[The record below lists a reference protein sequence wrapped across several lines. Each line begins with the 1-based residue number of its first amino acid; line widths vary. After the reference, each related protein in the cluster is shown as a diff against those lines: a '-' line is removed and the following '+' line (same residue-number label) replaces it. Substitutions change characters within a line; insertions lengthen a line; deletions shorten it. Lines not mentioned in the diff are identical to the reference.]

1 MTTATLTPSR
11 VSHRSSRG
19 EGGRVHEKK
28 PGQVSHAS
36 VMVKEVLRELDL
48 KKGDVVLDATAGQGG
63 HSAEMLSAQPDITL
77 LALDADPA
85 AVVLARE
92 RLSVFGPK
100 AQVVEANFN
109 DIEKVLTKHKLKTIH
124 KALFDLGWNSGQL
137 ASGRGFSF
145 LHDEPLNMSYGK
157 RSASGFVASEIL
169 NEWDEETLADVLY
182 GYGEERYSRRIA
194 KAIVARRE
202 VEPIKTT
209 IELVEIIKDAVPA
222 GYRHGR
228 LHFATRSFQALRIAV
243 NDELGVVERGVAAAF
258 ERLANGGRVAVITFH
273 SIEDRAVK
281 RLFASFV
288 KAKTARLVVKK
299 PLVPSRAEIST
310 NPRARSAKLRVIEKT
325 CNEQ

>member
-11 VSHRSSRG
+11 VSHRSNRG

-28 PGQVSHAS
+28 SERVEHTS
-36 VMVKEVLRELDL
+36 VMVKEVLQTLDL
-48 KKGDVVLDATAGQGG
+48 KKGDVVLDATVGQGG
-63 HSAEMLSAQPDITL
+63 HSSAMLSAQPGITL

-92 RLSVFGPK
+92 RLSAFGAK

-109 DIEKVLTKHKLKTIH
+109 DIEKVLTKHKLQKLN

-137 ASGRGFSF
+137 ISGRGFSF

-182 GYGEERYSRRIA
+182 GYGEERYARRIA
-194 KAIVARRE
+194 KAIVARRDI
-202 VEPIKTT
+202 EPIKTT

-243 NDELGVVERGVAAAF
+243 NDELGVVERGVAAVF
-258 ERLANGGRVAVITFH
+258 ERLADGGRVAVITFH

-299 PLVPSRAEIST
+299 PLVPSRSEIIT
-310 NPRARSAKLRVIEKT
+310 NPRARSAKLRVIEKI

>member
-1 MTTATLTPSR
+1 MTTATLTPAR

-19 EGGRVHEKK
+19 EGGRVYEQKSGRVEHT
-28 PGQVSHAS
+28 S
-36 VMVKEVLRELDL
+36 VMVKEVLEQLDVQ
-48 KKGDVVLDATAGQGG
+48 KGDTVLDATAGQGG
-63 HSAEMLSAQPDITL
+63 HSAAMLSAQPSIKL
-77 LALDADPA
+77 LALDADPV
-85 AVVLARE
+85 AVSLARE
-92 RLSVFGPK
+92 RLHVFGAK

-109 DIEKVLTKHKLKTIH
+109 DIEKVLKKNKLQTID
-124 KALFDLGWNSGQL
+124 KVLFDLGWNSGQL

-157 RSASGFVASEIL
+157 RSASGFIASEIL
-169 NEWDEETLADVLY
+169 NKWNEETLADVLY

-194 KAIVARRE
+194 KAIVARRDI
-202 VEPIKTT
+202 EPIKTT

-243 NDELGVVERGVAAAF
+243 NDELGVVERGVTAAF
-258 ERLANGGRVAVITFH
+258 NHLSVNGRVAVITFH

-281 RLFASFV
+281 RLFAGWV

-299 PLVPSRAEIST
+299 PLVPSRAEIIT
-310 NPRARSAKLRVIEKT
+310 NPRARSAKLRVIEKI